1 MMNPIMREIKQ
12 DFIKPAFEKKALQA
26 TVRECGYDINLT
38 FSPKEKEIL
47 INHFVKSL
55 LKKIEDHYQKNSE
68 FASISATLSKNV
80 EEITRRKFEKK
91 NICTVAENSRDFH
104 DQSLEDFFPIFD
116 SVLNYLKTWR
126 RYKY

>member
-1 MMNPIMREIKQ
+1 MNSILEEIKQ

-26 TVRECGYDINLT
+26 TARECGYDINLT

-68 FASISATLSKNV
+68 FASIRVNLSGKV
-80 EEITRRKFEKK
+80 EKITRRKFEKK
-91 NICTVAENSRDFH
+91 NICIVSENSRDFH
-104 DQSLEDFFPIFD
+104 DQSLEDFFPVFEN
-116 SVLNYLKTWR
+116 VLNYLKTWR